1 MFKNNKKGIIALALV
16 LVLAVA
22 ALFVW
27 QAAKPET
34 HQGSKEIVV
43 NVDHLTMRAIPYIQ
57 TPNISVRRSSRR
69 T

>member
-27 QAAKPET
+27 QAAKPEKK
-34 HQGSKEIVV
+34 QYPNCYFLSVFRRYYPP
-43 NVDHLTMRAIPYIQ
+43 LTIILQRYGAFGII
-57 TPNISVRRSSRR
+57 T
-69 T
+69 